1 MWFMGFLP
9 HHKNICCRLII
20 RYYADKTFAFFLI
33 NHKNSDI
40 VGKPTSPGAQTYNF
54 SSSKYLIVNISTDA
68 FIDPTEIL
76 ESWTVNN
83 CAKLLKNCE
92 QLY

>member
-1 MWFMGFLP
+1 MGFLP

-33 NHKNSDI
+33 NLKNSDI

-54 SSSKYLIVNISTDA
+54 SSSKYLIVNISKSPYETGA

-83 CAKLLKNCE
+83 
-92 QLY
+92 